1 MWPFKNKN
9 LSPTRIDL
17 ENWMKEL
24 RQIPAAPSSVRIDL
38 PENWREK
45 LGACNFQLA
54 KRELQTFFD
63 FATRQVERQGEQVV
77 YRVEFVR
84 GWQVFAERPC
94 FETAVA
100 FIDGAPDYA
109 DLIWAYFVDCCP
121 GGRWAFYDSQ
131 LSHLKQDEST

>member
-1 MWPFKNKN
+1 MWPFKKRD
-9 LSPTRIDL
+9 LSPARIDS

-38 PENWREK
+38 TENWKEQLR
-45 LGACNFQLA
+45 ACNFQLA

-63 FATRQVERQGEQVV
+63 FATRQAERQGEGVV

-84 GWQVFAERPC
+84 GWQVFADRPC
-94 FETAVA
+94 FATAVA
-100 FIDGAPDYA
+100 FIEGAPDYA
-109 DLIWAYFVDCCP
+109 NFIWAYFVECCP

-131 LSHLKQDEST
+131 LSHLKRDEST